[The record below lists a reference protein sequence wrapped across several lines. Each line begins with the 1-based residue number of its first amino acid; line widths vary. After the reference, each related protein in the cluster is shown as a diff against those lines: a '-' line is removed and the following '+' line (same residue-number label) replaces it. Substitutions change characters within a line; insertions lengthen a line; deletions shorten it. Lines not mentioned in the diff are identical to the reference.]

1 MIPRPSS
8 QVDRIPSLPAK
19 LALNVSYFG
28 PVLLL
33 FHFKELKRK
42 DRGKDGTAFLI
53 SPMIFPI
60 LYTRPKAGLSLLSLP
75 GLRSLISACTI

>member
-8 QVDRIPSLPAK
+8 QVDRMTYLPAK
-19 LALNVSYFG
+19 SALNVSFFG
-28 PVLLL
+28 PVML
-33 FHFKELKRK
+33 FFHLKELKRE

-60 LYTRPKAGLSLLSLP
+60 LYTGPKAGLSLLSLP
-75 GLRSLISACTI
+75 GMRSLIPVCTI